1 MSLAAQITTLINSAT
16 LMHTPETA
24 AKLLRKRARLI
35 AQGDRAK
42 WPSGVTVADWLDAQS
57 RLLAAANA
65 LLAAT

>member
-1 MSLAAQITTLINSAT
+1 MALADRITALIQGA
-16 LMHTPETA
+16 LIYPDPHEA

-35 AQGDRAK
+35 AKGDRSK

-65 LLAAT
+65 LSPAT